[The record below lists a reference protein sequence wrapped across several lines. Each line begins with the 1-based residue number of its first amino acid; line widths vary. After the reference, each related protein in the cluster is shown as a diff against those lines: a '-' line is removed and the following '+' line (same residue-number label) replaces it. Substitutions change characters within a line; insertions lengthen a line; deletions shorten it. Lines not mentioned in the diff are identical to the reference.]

1 MFWRRRKRKAQRHIE
16 RSIRFVGEQ
25 DGEPE
30 RLLKKALS
38 VELSGDENVTRAYLS
53 RVEYEDG
60 AHVALC
66 LAAPEDPSLVE
77 RIGRCF
83 ASTFAKQEHVD
94 IVFVS
99 PAQEMELQ
107 RVCTPFYQRNQ

>member
-1 MFWRRRKRKAQRHIE
+1 MFWPWRKRKARRHVE

-30 RLLKKALS
+30 RLLKNALTAQF
-38 VELSGDENVTRAYLS
+38 SGDATVTRAYLS

-66 LAAPEDPSLVE
+66 LAAPEDASLVE

-83 ASTFAKQEHVD
+83 ASIFARQEHVD

-107 RVCTPFYQRNQ
+107 RVCTPFYRRIQ